1 MLSSRELI
9 TQQNQSNTR
18 TRGGDSTN
26 EHKHIVMIVMNEL
39 RKSNTLIHK
48 NDIFNSTRGKLS
60 IEELD
65 KVLSALCDDGQIH
78 SAYDNDIYSVTV
90 E

>member
-1 MLSSRELI
+1 
-9 TQQNQSNTR
+9 
-18 TRGGDSTN
+18 
-26 EHKHIVMIVMNEL
+26 MIVMNEL

-65 KVLSALCDDGQIH
+65 KVLSALCDDGEFH
-78 SAYDNDIYSVTV
+78 SSYDNDIYSV
-90 E
+90 